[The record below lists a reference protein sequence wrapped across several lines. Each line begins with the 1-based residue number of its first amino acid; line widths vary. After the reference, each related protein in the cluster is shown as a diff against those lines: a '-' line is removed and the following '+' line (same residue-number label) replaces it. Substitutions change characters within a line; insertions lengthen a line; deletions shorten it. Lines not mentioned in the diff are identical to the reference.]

1 MIKFKT
7 IRSKVSKIFTEN
19 QQMKIIIFLSSF
31 YWWLRKYFLG
41 VEIDYP
47 TEFLNN

>member
-31 YWWLRKYFLG
+31 IG
-41 VEIDYP
+41 G
-47 TEFLNN
+47 